1 MTLRIEELDS
11 PRNLR
16 LLRVV
21 FWAIAIVAGFLQAWA
36 ARFWL
41 SPDATNYL
49 DIASTYLRAD
59 WKHAVNGYWSP
70 FFSWV
75 LALAMGIF
83 HPAPYSESTLLHLV
97 NFAGM
102 LIALGCFEY
111 FLRGLL
117 LVRRKFLGVTGEQE
131 ALPELTLWVL
141 GYGIFLSTS
150 LFVLNVAM
158 TTPDIWVAALTYIVA
173 GLILRIQTAGGGS
186 LLFAFLGL
194 TLGLAYLTKTFYFPI
209 TFVFLP
215 AAWMAS
221 GNLRKTAKQAA
232 LALVIFLAVA
242 GPWIAALS
250 MSKGR
255 FTFGD
260 VGKLAFA
267 EAIDRVPRPALWQG
281 ENGSGT
287 PRHPVHLIHS
297 KPQVFEYATPVG
309 GTYPPGYDWSYW
321 LEGMTPHFHW
331 RGLFSI
337 WRQSVGTYYQLFV
350 SQAEY
355 ATGLFVLLFLGFEK
369 TRCGVCLARFK
380 YLWVAPLIACCAY
393 ALVLVEGRYVA
404 PFLPLLWL
412 SIFCCLIEAVSG
424 FPQRVQLALVLG
436 MVALTGMRVAK
447 GIESDI
453 VAILSKPRNVDWEVS
468 QGLRVLGV
476 RPGERVSAIGATAEV
491 YWARVGGVT
500 IVSEVPLGEE
510 GTFWAADEGTKRE
523 VFRLFASTGAKIVVE
538 KDPPRGAEKEG
549 WIPLRDTSFYARP
562 LP

>member
-75 LALAMGIF
+75 LALAMGVF
-83 HPAPYSESTLLHLV
+83 HSGPVSECTLLDCV
-97 NFAGM
+97 NFGGM
-102 LIALGCFEY
+102 LIALGCFEF

-117 LVRRKFLGVTGEQE
+117 VVRRKFLGVTGEQE

-158 TTPDIWVAALTYIVA
+158 TTPDIWVAALTYIGA

-209 TFVFLP
+209 TLVFLP
-215 AAWMAS
+215 AASMAS
-221 GNLRKTAKQAA
+221 GNLRKTANQPI
-232 LALVIFLAVA
+232 LPLVIFLAVA

-267 EAIDRVPRPALWQG
+267 ASIDRVPRP
-281 ENGSGT
+281 
-287 PRHPVHLIHS
+287 
-297 KPQVFEYATPVG
+297 
-309 GTYPPGYDWSYW
+309 
-321 LEGMTPHFHW
+321 
-331 RGLFSI
+331 
-337 WRQSVGTYYQLFV
+337 
-350 SQAEY
+350 
-355 ATGLFVLLFLGFEK
+355 
-369 TRCGVCLARFK
+369 
-380 YLWVAPLIACCAY
+380 
-393 ALVLVEGRYVA
+393 
-404 PFLPLLWL
+404 
-412 SIFCCLIEAVSG
+412 
-424 FPQRVQLALVLG
+424 
-436 MVALTGMRVAK
+436 
-447 GIESDI
+447 
-453 VAILSKPRNVDWEVS
+453 
-468 QGLRVLGV
+468 
-476 RPGERVSAIGATAEV
+476 
-491 YWARVGGVT
+491 
-500 IVSEVPLGEE
+500 
-510 GTFWAADEGTKRE
+510 
-523 VFRLFASTGAKIVVE
+523 
-538 KDPPRGAEKEG
+538 
-549 WIPLRDTSFYARP
+549 
-562 LP
+562 